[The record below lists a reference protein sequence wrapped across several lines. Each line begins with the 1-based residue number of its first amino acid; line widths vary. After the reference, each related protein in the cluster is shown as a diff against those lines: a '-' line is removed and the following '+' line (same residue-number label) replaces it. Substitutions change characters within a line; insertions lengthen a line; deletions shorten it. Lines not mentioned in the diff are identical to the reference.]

1 LLHPGAILPLST
13 PQCRWRLSW
22 VAVEQGQPSCVVAG
36 KIDMKKSTQ
45 IPPGPRQLATV
56 TQQAR
61 PGATALSDARP
72 ARMKIAS
79 HTELVLSSGP
89 GSLGDLQPCFGFKT
103 GQSGAHAARTM
114 MLADLTTLL
123 AAAPHEAKRN
133 EFNRLIVEENVL
145 GKRTTSNRWL
155 TARHLADLYGLDSGV
170 VVFRLMRFF
179 WAADSSARPM
189 LALLCAFSRDPL
201 LRASAEKV
209 LELKTGETVNSGDFI
224 AFFNQRQPG
233 RFSESTLRSL
243 AQNVAASWTHGG
255 FFSGKIQKVR
265 TKPQITSA
273 TAAYAL
279 LLGYLCGLRG
289 QLLLESPWAR
299 LLDIPRDQVIADAQ
313 QAAKRGW
320 LDFKGA
326 GNVFEINFQQLL
338 TGKEIQL
345 SHGTN

>member
-1 LLHPGAILPLST
+1 MAGKMDATKPTKTLSEPSQMAST
-13 PQCRWRLSW
+13 PRLLW
-22 VAVEQGQPSCVVAG
+22 Q
-36 KIDMKKSTQ
+36 T
-45 IPPGPRQLATV
+45 
-56 TQQAR
+56 
-61 PGATALSDARP
+61 RP
-72 ARMKIAS
+72 APENSEARALPMKIAS
-79 HTELVLSSGP
+79 QAKIGLSISP
-89 GSLGDLQPCFGFKT
+89 GSLGDLQPSFGFKT

-114 MLADLTTLL
+114 MLTDLTALL
-123 AAAPHEAKRN
+123 AAAPREAKRDD
-133 EFNRLIVEENVL
+133 FNRLIIEENVL

-155 TARHLADLYGLDSGV
+155 TARHLANLYGIDSSV

-179 WAADSSARPM
+179 WTADSAARPM

-209 LELKTGETVNSGDFI
+209 LELKPGESVNSGDFM

-243 AQNVAASWTHGG
+243 AQNVSASWTHAG

-279 LLGYLCGLRG
+279 ALGYLCGLRG

-299 LLDIPRDQVIADAQ
+299 LLDIPRDQVIAHAQ

-320 LDFKGA
+320 LDFKGV
-326 GNVFEINFQQLL
+326 GNIFEVNFHQLL
-338 TGKEIQL
+338 SAKEIQL